1 MIGTLYD
8 DETEDRKRP
17 LLVECLGRVGTESRQ
32 TERVLITY
40 DRGNIL
46 FILVLE

>member
-1 MIGTLYD
+1 MMTKQK
-8 DETEDRKRP
+8 TEKRP
-17 LLVECLGRVGTESRQ
+17 LLVERLSRAGTESRQ
-32 TERVLITY
+32 TERVSITY